1 MEIGVFF
8 EFQLG
13 VSATLASLQIVTN
26 CIITNDWCTANE
38 ENSLHRLECIV
49 VLHVRVLPSEWKI
62 ML

>member
-13 VSATLASLQIVTN
+13 VSAGQPPDFVTN
-26 CIITNDWCTANE
+26 CIITIDWCTANEE